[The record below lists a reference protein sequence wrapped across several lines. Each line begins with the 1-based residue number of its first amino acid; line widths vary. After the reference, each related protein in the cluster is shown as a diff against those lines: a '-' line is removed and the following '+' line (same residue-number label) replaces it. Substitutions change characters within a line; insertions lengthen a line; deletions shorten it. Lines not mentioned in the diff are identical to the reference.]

1 MEIALGVSMTPTTV
15 RMVLVEGDKADG
27 LTMDCD
33 QFALTSAVGTPSAS
47 ASEQVSAAILAT
59 EDSAGSRG
67 HHLCTCGIAL
77 SRGCEADELQASL
90 DARDVEGV
98 ILVSEL
104 QAAAALAHAVARAV
118 GYTATGLLFI
128 EQRRAV
134 LAIVDTADCSI
145 TEVISRSLDGADPI
159 TVLAEMLA
167 SRPAQGPQGLFIV
180 DSGGRASAL
189 KSHLEA
195 ATSLPIIFPEE
206 PEWALARGAA
216 LAAAMAPRFEASTS
230 GLAYAQ
236 DPDGEDFA
244 PVAMETGPLARA
256 DVVTQYVDVVGC
268 ASTETLDEPEV
279 ARSAVR
285 RFLSVGTLAAS
296 VLVIGVVAMVMAL
309 AASLTP
315 TSTQRAL
322 EMQTIS
328 PPEPSAVVPTPPPA
342 TYQAAPMPNPSP
354 AVQAPPPPVAFPT
367 LVPPVALPT
376 PVPPVPLSSPTKTV
390 RVEQAPRTVVAQAPA
405 PRAAQAPAESVA
417 ESQAPAVA
425 PEAAIAP
432 VAVDPP
438 PAPEPVGVAPFPAAA
453 PAPQLPAA
461 PPSPQIPPL
470 ASPLPPIAPAPAVV
484 PQAPILRWLLQRI
497 PGLAPQQQQP
507 VVQAPTPQWPQY
519 QAPQWP
525 QAPAQQWPQYQT
537 PQWPQ
542 QAPAQQP
549 QTPQWPSQP
558 QTPQW
563 PSQAQSPMW
572 PEQPA
577 YASPRLAPAP
587 TLPLPQSP
595 SSSSGFPNETTP
607 VSPGDD
613 GPWAPSMP
621 MWPYR

>member
-33 QFALTSAVGTPSAS
+33 EFALTSVVGTPSAS

-59 EDSAGSRG
+59 EESASSRG
-67 HHLCTCGIAL
+67 RHLCTCGIAL
-77 SRGCEADELQASL
+77 SRECEADELRASL
-90 DARDVEGV
+90 EARGVEDV

-128 EQRRAV
+128 EQRRAM
-134 LAIVDTADCSI
+134 LAIVDTADCS
-145 TEVISRSLDGADPI
+145 TAEVVSRSLDGADPI
-159 TVLAEMLA
+159 TVLEEILA
-167 SRPAQGPQGLFIV
+167 SRPAQGPQGLFVV
-180 DSGGRASAL
+180 DSGGRAPAL
-189 KSHLEA
+189 KPHLEA
-195 ATSLPIIFPEE
+195 ATSLPVIFPEE

-236 DPDGEDFA
+236 DPDGGDFV

-256 DVVTQYVDVVGC
+256 DVVTKYADVVGC
-268 ASTETLDEPEV
+268 DSTETPDEPDV

-296 VLVIGVVAMVMAL
+296 ILVTGVVAMVMAL

-322 EMQTIS
+322 DMQTIS
-328 PPEPSAVVPTPPPA
+328 PPEPSAAAPAPPPPV
-342 TYQAAPMPNPSP
+342 TYQAAPMPHPS
-354 AVQAPPPPVAFPT
+354 AVAQAPP
-367 LVPPVALPT
+367 L
-376 PVPPVPLSSPTKTV
+376 PVPPPTEPIPPAPAPLSSTAKTV

-405 PRAAQAPAESVA
+405 PMAAQAPAESVA
-417 ESQAPAVA
+417 ETQAPAVA

-438 PAPEPVGVAPFPAAA
+438 PAPEPVGVQPMPAAA
-453 PAPQLPAA
+453 PAPQLPV
-461 PPSPQIPPL
+461 PPPPQIPPL
-470 ASPLPPIAPAPAVV
+470 ASLPIAQAPAVA

-497 PGLAPQQQQP
+497 PALAPQQQQP
-507 VVQAPTPQWPQY
+507 VAQAPTPQWPQY

-525 QAPAQQWPQYQT
+525 QYQAPQWPQPQA

-542 QAPAQQP
+542 QAPAVQP
-549 QTPQWPSQP
+549 QA
-558 QTPQW
+558 PQW
-563 PSQAQSPMW
+563 PSQAQSPLW
-572 PEQPA
+572 PEPPA
-577 YASPRLAPAP
+577 FVSPRLAPPP

-595 SSSSGFPNETTP
+595 SSSSGFPGSAP
-607 VSPGDD
+607 AVSPGDD
-613 GPWAPSMP
+613 GPWTPSMP